1 MRCDEH
7 LMQGADFHRPLHPNR
22 LSPQQQVAI
31 LPGQSGADERRAA
44 SEPRCVGL
52 GDGASG
58 SAVVGLDPDAGL
70 TLLSDRGA
78 SS

>member
-1 MRCDEH
+1 
-7 LMQGADFHRPLHPNR
+7 
-22 LSPQQQVAI
+22 VAV
-31 LPGQSGADERRAA
+31 LTGQSGADEPRAA